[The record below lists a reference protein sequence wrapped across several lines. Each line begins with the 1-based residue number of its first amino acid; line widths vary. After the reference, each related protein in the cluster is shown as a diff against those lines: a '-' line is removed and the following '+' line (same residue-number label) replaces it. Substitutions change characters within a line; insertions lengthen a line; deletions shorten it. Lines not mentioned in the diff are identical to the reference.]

1 MKKKTVIII
10 IACALLATVIV
21 LGTLGT
27 QKRNRELDAVGN
39 TLPVDALYHDWTI
52 TSDQTLR
59 QARGSGDGEGDG
71 RATYPPTAEP

>member
-10 IACALLATVIV
+10 IVCALLATVIV

-39 TLPVDALYHDWTI
+39 AIPPSELNDEQVI
-52 TSDQTLR
+52 TSNTNTSDDATCMPTKTPTS
-59 QARGSGDGEGDG
+59 AITIDGI
-71 RATYPPTAEP
+71 P